1 MTDVLS
7 TVDSCCKIDMVIE
20 SFEKTKISISVP
32 LVFGPRILWLER
44 KGKMNVVVAN
54 APSGVGT
61 KASKIH
67 LEQRLKEAINEKEI
81 AEVSAC
87 KLVVASVLWAMKT
100 TGRSTRLISH
110 ACSLLLYN
118 STTSSRRLSKSNR
131 MNSINSLVVL
141 HQCRSSTTVK
151 RFRAIL
157 VL

>member
-1 MTDVLS
+1 MTYVLS

-67 LEQRLKEAINEKEI
+67 LEQRLKEAINEKEV

-87 KLVVASVLWAMKT
+87 ELVS
-100 TGRSTRLISH
+100 
-110 ACSLLLYN
+110 SLPSYEP
-118 STTSSRRLSKSNR
+118 
-131 MNSINSLVVL
+131 
-141 HQCRSSTTVK
+141 
-151 RFRAIL
+151 
-157 VL
+157 